1 MSGNTTGK
9 LFNVT
14 TFGESHGVAMGCII
28 DGCPPGMELSEQDIQ
43 IYLDKRKPGSSKFT
57 TQRKEEDKVEIL
69 SGTFEGK
76 TTGTPIG
83 LLIKNKDQRSKDYD
97 KLKDVFRPSHA
108 DYSYIQKYGIRD
120 HRGGGRASARETTMR
135 VASGSV
141 ARKYLKETSGI
152 EITGYLSQIG
162 SLKVEEIDL
171 NEIDNNP
178 FFCPDKNMTPK
189 IEKLIDKLREEGDSI
204 GAKITVSVTNLP
216 PGLGEPVFDKLDA
229 EIAKALMGINAVKGV
244 EIGLG
249 FSVIETK
256 GSESRDEMS
265 PAGFKSNSSGGTS
278 GGISTGQDLIASI
291 ALKPTSSISKEGDT
305 VDKDGKAAKIKV
317 TGRHDPCVGIR
328 ATPIAESMVALVLID
343 HLLRNRGQ
351 NADVTSEVP
360 KIPSKES
367 MLCQALFTINYGIF
381 MKLFK
386 EKMVPIYFI
395 SIDT

>member
-28 DGCPPGMELSEQDIQ
+28 DGCPPGMELSEEDIQ
-43 IYLDKRKPGSSKFT
+43 VYLDKRKPGSSKFT

-152 EITGYLSQIG
+152 EINGYLSQIG

-189 IEKLIDKLREEGDSI
+189 IKKLIDKLREEGDSI

-291 ALKPTSSISKEGDT
+291 ALKPTSSISKEGET

-360 KIPSKES
+360 KIPSKE
-367 MLCQALFTINYGIF
+367 
-381 MKLFK
+381 
-386 EKMVPIYFI
+386 
-395 SIDT
+395 

>member
-14 TFGESHGVAMGCII
+14 TFGESHGVAKGCII
-28 DGCPPGMELSEQDIQ
+28 DGCPPGMELSEEDIQ
-43 IYLDKRKPGSSKFT
+43 VYLDKRKPGSSKFT

-291 ALKPTSSISKEGDT
+291 ALKPTSSISKEGET

-360 KIPSKES
+360 KIPSKE
-367 MLCQALFTINYGIF
+367 
-381 MKLFK
+381 
-386 EKMVPIYFI
+386 
-395 SIDT
+395 

>member
-14 TFGESHGVAMGCII
+14 TFGESHGLAMGCII
-28 DGCPPGMELSEQDIQ
+28 DGCPPGMSLSEEDIQ

-57 TQRKEEDKVEIL
+57 TQRKEDDKVEIL
-69 SGTFEGK
+69 SGIFEGR

-135 VASGSV
+135 VAAGSV
-141 ARKYLKETSGI
+141 ARKYLRENAGV

-162 SLKVEEIDL
+162 SIKVNKIDIKEI
-171 NEIDNNP
+171 EKNP
-178 FFCPDKNMTPK
+178 FFCPDKELIPK
-189 IEKLIDKLREEGDSI
+189 IEDLINKLSDEGDSI
-204 GAKITVSVTNLP
+204 GAKITVIVRNLP
-216 PGLGEPVFDKLDA
+216 PGLGEPVFDKLDG

-244 EIGLG
+244 EIGAG
-249 FSVIETK
+249 FSVIESK

-265 PAGFKSNSSGGTS
+265 PEGFKSNTSGGTS
-278 GGISTGQDLIASI
+278 GGISTGQDLIVSI
-291 ALKPTSSISKEGDT
+291 ALKPTSSIAKEGDT
-305 VDKDGKAAKIKV
+305 IDKEGRATKIKV

-351 NADVTSEVP
+351 NLDVNSEVP
-360 KIPSKES
+360 EIPSN
-367 MLCQALFTINYGIF
+367 Q
-381 MKLFK
+381 
-386 EKMVPIYFI
+386 
-395 SIDT
+395 

>member
-28 DGCPPGMELSEQDIQ
+28 DGCPPGMVLSEEDIQ
-43 IYLDKRKPGSSKFT
+43 VYLDKRKPGSSKFT

-76 TTGTPIG
+76 TTGPPIG

-152 EITGYLSQIG
+152 EINGYLSQIG

-291 ALKPTSSISKEGDT
+291 ALKPTSSISKEGET

-360 KIPSKES
+360 KIPSKE
-367 MLCQALFTINYGIF
+367 
-381 MKLFK
+381 
-386 EKMVPIYFI
+386 
-395 SIDT
+395 

>member
-28 DGCPPGMELSEQDIQ
+28 DGCPPGMELSEEDIQ
-43 IYLDKRKPGSSKFT
+43 VYLDKRKPGSSKFT
-57 TQRKEEDKVEIL
+57 TQRKEDDKVEIL

-152 EITGYLSQIG
+152 EINGYLSQIG

-265 PAGFKSNSSGGTS
+265 PAGFKSNFSGGTS

-291 ALKPTSSISKEGDT
+291 ALKPTSSISKEGET

-360 KIPSKES
+360 KIPSKE
-367 MLCQALFTINYGIF
+367 
-381 MKLFK
+381 
-386 EKMVPIYFI
+386 
-395 SIDT
+395 